1 MSYYAETLL
10 FDQLQYRSTLWCTEQ
25 RSCPEII
32 SRKLHL
38 VLIDARIFAW
48 VKTSFSIKPEKYN
61 ITKSKLICL

>member
-1 MSYYAETLL
+1 MVFFKLKLKKNEISYDAETLL

-38 VLIDARIFAW
+38 VLIDARIFA
-48 VKTSFSIKPEKYN
+48 
-61 ITKSKLICL
+61 